1 MRARNDVSIGRHLLW
16 YTSRHHRQWHC
27 AISKK
32 SCEKV
37 AGKRRLCGKM
47 WQGEESRGAI
57 GNSSSIDPQKVG
69 VAFVPSER
77 VIMIPLRPKNVGPSL
92 RRRGHFAAI
101 SLPGVKSKI
110 GQAGK
115 ICSQGR

>member
-1 MRARNDVSIGRHLLW
+1 
-16 YTSRHHRQWHC
+16 
-27 AISKK
+27 
-32 SCEKV
+32 
-37 AGKRRLCGKM
+37 M

>member
-1 MRARNDVSIGRHLLW
+1 MHI
-16 YTSRHHRQWHC
+16 SRGPRKFGSEMMLVWAVICSGMVMHHC

-92 RRRGHFAAI
+92 KRGHFAAI
-101 SLPGVKSKI
+101 SLVV
-110 GQAGK
+110 
-115 ICSQGR
+115 

>member
-1 MRARNDVSIGRHLLW
+1 M
-16 YTSRHHRQWHC
+16 HC
-27 AISKK
+27 FAISKK
-32 SCEKV
+32 KFAITWVCEEKYGKGKNSKV
-37 AGKRRLCGKM
+37 PLAIAPM
-47 WQGEESRGAI
+47 ISIFRGAA
-57 GNSSSIDPQKVG
+57 V
-69 VAFVPSER
+69 ER

-92 RRRGHFAAI
+92 RRRHFAAI